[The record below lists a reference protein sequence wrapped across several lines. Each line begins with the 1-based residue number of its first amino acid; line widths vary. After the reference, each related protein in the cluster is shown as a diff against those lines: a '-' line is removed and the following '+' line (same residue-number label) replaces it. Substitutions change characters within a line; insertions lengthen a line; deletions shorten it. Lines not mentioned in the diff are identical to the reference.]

1 MPTKRTWL
9 ERQRRDPY
17 VRSAKQQGLRS
28 RAVFKLEEVDRRFNL
43 LKKGLTVVELGA
55 APGSWSRYVAPR
67 IAPGKL
73 IAVDTLAM
81 KAVAGA
87 EIICAEFPQPA
98 EAQIRAA
105 LGGRKAELV
114 LSDLAPNLTGI
125 AAVDQARSAALAEA
139 VLKFCAECLAGGG
152 TLLMKLFA
160 GDALDETLSR
170 IDASFTEVRRLKPAA
185 SRARSRE
192 LFVLARGLR
201 QAPTSL

>member
-1 MPTKRTWL
+1 MPAKRTWL

-28 RAVFKLEEVDRRFNL
+28 RAVFKLSEVDRRFGL
-43 LKKGLTVVELGA
+43 LRKGLTVVELGA

-67 IAPGKL
+67 IAPGRL
-73 IAVDTLAM
+73 IAVDTLAI
-81 KAVAGA
+81 KPVPGA
-87 EIICAEFPQPA
+87 KIIQAEFPEPA
-98 EAQIRAA
+98 GAQILAA

-139 VLKFCAECLAGGG
+139 VLKFCAECLVGGG
-152 TLLMKLFA
+152 SLLMKLFA
-160 GDALDETLSR
+160 GAQLDETEAAVAAR
-170 IDASFTEVRRLKPAA
+170 FAEVRLLKPAA

-201 QAPTSL
+201 